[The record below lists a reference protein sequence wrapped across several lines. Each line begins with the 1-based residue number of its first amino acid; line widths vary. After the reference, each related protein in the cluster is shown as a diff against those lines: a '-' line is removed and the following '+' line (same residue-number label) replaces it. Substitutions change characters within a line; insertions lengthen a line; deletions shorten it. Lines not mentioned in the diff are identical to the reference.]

1 MGRYAGPGAAL
12 RGQPRAPR
20 QPSSRRE
27 NAPTNGP
34 DASAS
39 DYAPSATS
47 PKDLPDTPRTHQRQW
62 SDASSLQYQQHG
74 NGYQSS
80 YQHQSPYMDP
90 SSGPQSPPPMSS
102 SPISTSSYFGDQR
115 SHGYGYPNNN
125 NQYVPSPSQRQQSG
139 YPASVASSTSSRPNQ
154 GYSQYPS
161 QRGYNNY
168 DQSPMMSP
176 TSPDSWRSS
185 PGSRGYPSQTSRQP
199 NNNYASSV
207 LSDDHGHQGGNGSR
221 SRNYPYE
228 SDSDDYYNRQGARP
242 SGGNNTRGAH
252 TLSYSTS
259 IASNTSSVLAARRER
274 NERNERIERNE
285 RNQRQRAPTDE
296 WLTSP
301 TGTEHET
308 EILSWSDDEAIVTKA
323 VRSPPTGYS
332 NEKNLPPIPGR
343 GGTALP
349 PQQTPSVTIPKP
361 GQGSKRMDS
370 DMIKVEVGGTT
381 TVIPTEEGSGVNFIK
396 TVSPSSS
403 PPSSRYDFPTSSG
416 GAQSMTGAATS
427 LRAAAFNQKNVPTDS
442 PKRPGR
448 NSLDWGGQRISLDD
462 MLSTPSPLTRDSRQ
476 QAMNSWKTSPPLKP
490 TGKEEKDFTELK
502 NKRRS
507 SLPDKFVPN
516 WNEHA
521 STWRNSIGQ
530 RRPPSW
536 MAPSKDDTPSKDDFL
551 SQKQKWNEAGALS
564 KDWEK
569 KLAGSKATD
578 HDKRLSDRS
587 LHRRSRSWS
596 PRPKDASSKDKKRDS
611 FVSSIS
617 SRSQS
622 RSRSYSRNRAGSRD
636 ERNSFRSLSRS
647 RSRSRSRS
655 IRSKSRSRSRSS
667 AHSRYH
673 SRSRSVS
680 ISRSRSRSHS
690 RSRSRSPGDR
700 YKIDKGSKEDPHRDS
715 TRFSW
720 HSTDDIKEN
729 RRSWESMGQGKDTSK
744 KTTGPG
750 LGGPRYSTAG
760 EEDLTDYD
768 DDYKDKSGLSVSRG
782 ISAQAGNKSDDAFK
796 DAPKKDKD
804 IDSDSDSMDSPPLKV
819 QYRRPG
825 GIDDDDNEPI
835 SSKHPASIISTF
847 NLPPAT
853 SPTSPSIPPLPSP
866 TATKGGM
873 DFLSYKPTP
882 PPVPSSPPL
891 AAQPGQSMMTSVT
904 TVSIEAATAVMS
916 SSRVS
921 VASFTNVP
929 GQSRPRDMTETDLE
943 TDFDSD
949 NESTVFHRDK
959 DLPQPSFVTMTSG
972 TLSTPPSSNPISIN
986 TSLKRNESTASS
998 VSALS
1003 ARSAKSFMSSSSVHS
1018 ASSILSAS
1026 PPPQRAPP
1034 PVPFGAEPSTKRS
1047 GSSGS
1052 ARGVRSG
1059 LSKQILPPTVP
1070 PPPGPPP
1077 EMPASGSKPSY
1088 GILPPPIP
1096 SSFTS
1101 DTSAP
1106 PATTVAASSSAIQI
1120 QMLADEDQSRS
1131 QMGAISVETDERLL
1145 TKLNNRVAQL
1155 EKELEFAQQDLEA
1168 SLDDATSLQNKIQD
1182 LEAELDDLH
1191 NDSTANA
1198 GKVNDQQFEDAKH
1211 EWRAEKDRLLKD
1223 MDGLRDD
1230 HEDELKE
1237 SLAKERSK
1245 HAQELEDLEDR
1256 RSSDLAD
1263 LKKQMEKL
1271 REDHTVALEE
1281 AGLERK
1287 RIQESHEQE
1296 LYHFQEQLEAV
1307 GHQREQDLQNLRVE
1321 HESELRTT
1329 VEDWEAM
1336 LANAHQEQAQALESV
1351 SVGHRQDLEKFEG
1364 KVAEMELLLKTSHTE
1379 RDQAKEALE
1388 HHKKETEQALDRLEV
1403 VLTEDKK
1410 AHAELI
1416 RDLEGKAKRL
1426 EDRVA
1431 ELEGELQ
1438 ELTQDNVQIVEE
1450 LQRREETW
1458 TEERALLRAGAEG
1471 DESGMEARLQE
1482 MHEQLVAVT
1491 ESKRQADAQFQGI
1504 VKGLLREASANKKE
1518 LEARQQALDQE
1529 RQDKDNI
1536 AQEVEALQEQL
1547 ASVHQSVEAIQRE
1560 KEATEQMHAELE
1572 SNHQEMT
1579 RHFEDQKRNGSE
1591 AMLMA
1596 QKELESKLAEHS
1608 HQLEQERLKVQELQ
1622 ALMDQDRSK
1631 SGQEKQREQFVWQQ
1645 RLDQLEGALKA
1656 EKAHVKKLEQEADAT
1671 IKIQTDLLQ
1680 SMERDAAS
1688 SQKKL
1693 EASLIGKMK
1702 EMEMA
1707 FAEDKKKMQQS
1718 TEEDRRR
1725 IQQSSDESKMIM
1737 QQAMDEELQKVRQQ
1751 TQQELAQRFEAETL
1765 EKETRLQQQLDSI
1778 HQQELAMALQ
1788 EVVARHEQQMRGMK
1802 REHDTALENT
1812 KAALQQSSISL
1823 EKQAKAMETQLQQT
1837 RAMEVQLQ
1845 QAKAIE
1851 DQLEKLQLQAEQE
1864 RSEKEVAIKD
1874 RTFLERR
1881 MAGHDRR
1888 QKELEENLESLQQQ
1902 LDQARAKS
1910 GQDVQDLE
1918 RSKSNLERKLGMARE
1933 DVEELNKIRDELESD
1948 RDELRKEVQRLKKSG
1963 GGSSGGSN
1971 KQDSAAWEAERQGL
1985 KEQLRKLEDEVQIML
2000 EKNMNLTIELSM
2012 K

>member
-1 MGRYAGPGAAL
+1 
-12 RGQPRAPR
+12 
-20 QPSSRRE
+20 
-27 NAPTNGP
+27 
-34 DASAS
+34 
-39 DYAPSATS
+39 
-47 PKDLPDTPRTHQRQW
+47 
-62 SDASSLQYQQHG
+62 
-74 NGYQSS
+74 
-80 YQHQSPYMDP
+80 MD
-90 SSGPQSPPPMSS
+90 
-102 SPISTSSYFGDQR
+102 
-115 SHGYGYPNNN
+115 H
-125 NQYVPSPSQRQQSG
+125 
-139 YPASVASSTSSRPNQ
+139 
-154 GYSQYPS
+154 
-161 QRGYNNY
+161 
-168 DQSPMMSP
+168 
-176 TSPDSWRSS
+176 
-185 PGSRGYPSQTSRQP
+185 
-199 NNNYASSV
+199 
-207 LSDDHGHQGGNGSR
+207 
-221 SRNYPYE
+221 
-228 SDSDDYYNRQGARP
+228 
-242 SGGNNTRGAH
+242 
-252 TLSYSTS
+252 
-259 IASNTSSVLAARRER
+259 
-274 NERNERIERNE
+274 
-285 RNQRQRAPTDE
+285 
-296 WLTSP
+296 
-301 TGTEHET
+301 
-308 EILSWSDDEAIVTKA
+308 
-323 VRSPPTGYS
+323 
-332 NEKNLPPIPGR
+332 
-343 GGTALP
+343 
-349 PQQTPSVTIPKP
+349 
-361 GQGSKRMDS
+361 
-370 DMIKVEVGGTT
+370 
-381 TVIPTEEGSGVNFIK
+381 
-396 TVSPSSS
+396 
-403 PPSSRYDFPTSSG
+403 
-416 GAQSMTGAATS
+416 
-427 LRAAAFNQKNVPTDS
+427 
-442 PKRPGR
+442 
-448 NSLDWGGQRISLDD
+448 
-462 MLSTPSPLTRDSRQ
+462 
-476 QAMNSWKTSPPLKP
+476 
-490 TGKEEKDFTELK
+490 
-502 NKRRS
+502 
-507 SLPDKFVPN
+507 
-516 WNEHA
+516 
-521 STWRNSIGQ
+521 
-530 RRPPSW
+530 
-536 MAPSKDDTPSKDDFL
+536 
-551 SQKQKWNEAGALS
+551 
-564 KDWEK
+564 
-569 KLAGSKATD
+569 
-578 HDKRLSDRS
+578 
-587 LHRRSRSWS
+587 
-596 PRPKDASSKDKKRDS
+596 
-611 FVSSIS
+611 
-617 SRSQS
+617 
-622 RSRSYSRNRAGSRD
+622 
-636 ERNSFRSLSRS
+636 
-647 RSRSRSRS
+647 
-655 IRSKSRSRSRSS
+655 
-667 AHSRYH
+667 
-673 SRSRSVS
+673 
-680 ISRSRSRSHS
+680 
-690 RSRSRSPGDR
+690 
-700 YKIDKGSKEDPHRDS
+700 
-715 TRFSW
+715 
-720 HSTDDIKEN
+720 
-729 RRSWESMGQGKDTSK
+729 GKDTSK

-768 DDYKDKSGLSVSRG
+768 DDYKDKSGPSVSRG
-782 ISAQAGNKSDDAFK
+782 ILAQAASKSDDAFK
-796 DAPKKDKD
+796 DTPKKVQAV
-804 IDSDSDSMDSPPLKV
+804 DSDSDSMDSPPLKV

-825 GIDDDDNEPI
+825 GIDNNDDDEPI
-835 SSKHPASIISTF
+835 SSKHPASIISMF

-853 SPTSPSIPPLPSP
+853 SPTSPPIPPPLPSP

-873 DFLSYKPTP
+873 DFLNYKPTP

-891 AAQPGQSMMTSVT
+891 AAQPSQSMMTSVT

-949 NESTVFHRDK
+949 NESTVFRRDK
-959 DLPQPSFVTMTSG
+959 DLPQPSYVTMTSG
-972 TLSTPPSSNPISIN
+972 TLSTPPNSNPITIN
-986 TSLKRNESTASS
+986 TSLKRNESTTSS
-998 VSALS
+998 VSAMS
-1003 ARSAKSFMSSSSVHS
+1003 ARSTKSFMSSSSVHS

-1034 PVPFGAEPSTKRS
+1034 PVPFGAEASTKRS

-1096 SSFTS
+1096 SSFTA
-1101 DTSAP
+1101 DTSTP
-1106 PATTVAASSSAIQI
+1106 PAAAVATSAIQI

-1155 EKELEFAQQDLEA
+1155 EKELEFAQQDLET
-1168 SLDDATSLQNKIQD
+1168 SLDDATALQNKIQD

-1191 NDSTANA
+1191 NDSAAKA
-1198 GKVNDQQFEDAKH
+1198 GKVSDQEFQDAKD

-1223 MDGLRDD
+1223 MDVLRDD

-1245 HAQELEDLEDR
+1245 HAQEVEDLEDKH
-1256 RSSDLAD
+1256 SSDLAD
-1263 LKKQMEKL
+1263 LEKQMEKL

-1281 AGLERK
+1281 AELERK
-1287 RIQESHEQE
+1287 RIQESHEEE
-1296 LYHFQEQLEAV
+1296 LHRFQEQLEAV
-1307 GHQREQDLQNLRVE
+1307 GHQREQDLQNLRAE
-1321 HESELRTT
+1321 HESELRIT
-1329 VEDWEAM
+1329 VEDWEAK
-1336 LANAHQEQAQALESV
+1336 LENAHQEHAQALESA
-1351 SVGHRQDLEKFEG
+1351 SAGHRQDLEKLEA
-1364 KVAEMELLLKTSHTE
+1364 KVAEVELHLKTSHTE

-1403 VLTEDKK
+1403 VLAEDKK

-1416 RDLEGKAKRL
+1416 QDLEGKAKRL
-1426 EDRVA
+1426 EDRIA

-1458 TEERALLRAGAEG
+1458 AEERALLRASAEG

-1482 MHEQLVAVT
+1482 MNEQLVAVA

-1536 AQEVEALQEQL
+1536 SQEVEALQEQL
-1547 ASVHQSVEAIQRE
+1547 ASVHQTVEAIQRE
-1560 KEATEQMHAELE
+1560 KEAAEQQHAQLE

-1579 RHFEDQKRNGSE
+1579 RHFEDQKRSGSE
-1591 AMLMA
+1591 AMLIA
-1596 QKELESKLAEHS
+1596 QKELESKLAEHN
-1608 HQLEQERLKVQELQ
+1608 HQLEQERLKVHELQ

-1656 EKAHVKKLEQEADAT
+1656 EKAQVKRLEQEADAT

-1680 SMERDAAS
+1680 SMERDAAN

-1693 EASLIGKMK
+1693 EASLMGKMK

-1718 TEEDRRR
+1718 AEEDRRR

-1751 TQQELAQRFEAETL
+1751 AQQELAQRFEAETL

-1788 EVVARHEQQMRGMK
+1788 EAAARHEQQMRGMK
-1802 REHDTALENT
+1802 REHDTALEKT
-1812 KAALQQSSISL
+1812 KAALQQSSVSF
-1823 EKQAKAMETQLQQT
+1823 EKQAKAMEAQLQQT
-1837 RAMEVQLQ
+1837 KAMEAQLQ
-1845 QAKAIE
+1845 QAKTVE
-1851 DQLEKLQLQAEQE
+1851 DQLEKLQMQADQE

-1948 RDELRKEVQRLKKSG
+1948 RDELRKEIQRLKKSG
-1963 GGSSGGSN
+1963 GGSSGGSS